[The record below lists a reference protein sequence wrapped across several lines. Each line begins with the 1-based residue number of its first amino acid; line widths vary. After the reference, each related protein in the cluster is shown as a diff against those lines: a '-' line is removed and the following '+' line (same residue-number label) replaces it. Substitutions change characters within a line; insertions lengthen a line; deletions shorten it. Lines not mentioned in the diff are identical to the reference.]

1 MPRGG
6 SKTGYDYL
14 DDQLGSLK
22 SKSEVKQYHSAE
34 SVNDWWRDVMKY
46 DNPPYSPK
54 TVVQEIELIEDTTF
68 VRVYDG
74 NVSGQYGGWLMK
86 SEDIAGLSPIQ
97 IRDKFALPA
106 IPEYVTDVTIPAG
119 TRIRVG
125 EVNPLEG
132 WGSGGGIQI
141 DLMGQRTGIFE
152 NPRPLQ

>member
-1 MPRGG
+1 
-6 SKTGYDYL
+6 
-14 DDQLGSLK
+14 
-22 SKSEVKQYHSAE
+22 
-34 SVNDWWRDVMKY
+34 
-46 DNPPYSPK
+46 
-54 TVVQEIELIEDTTF
+54 
-68 VRVYDG
+68 
-74 NVSGQYGGWLMK
+74 MK

-106 IPEYVTDVTIPAG
+106 IPEYVTDVTLPAG

-132 WGSGGGIQI
+132 WGSGGGLQI